1 MKIVMFKDGTFG
13 IRKGVFIYTYK
24 DLKENYWW
32 STDSF
37 IFKYCKGTLD
47 EAKENFFIAEDKGT
61 PIKINKTEEEEMKL
75 NQMYKNV
82 LSYVLTELI
91 TKIEEDSLK
100 REAMLNEAT
109 AKNVI
114 AARPKS
120 VISTLSDQEK
130 AILKALG
137 LTAKSLKTLQ
147 GA

>member
-1 MKIVMFKDGTFG
+1 
-13 IRKGVFIYTYK
+13 
-24 DLKENYWW
+24 
-32 STDSF
+32 
-37 IFKYCKGTLD
+37 
-47 EAKENFFIAEDKGT
+47 
-61 PIKINKTEEEEMKL
+61 MKL
-75 NQMYKNV
+75 NQMYRNV
-82 LSYVLTELI
+82 LDFTLEALTF
-91 TKIEEDSLK
+91 KVEEDSLK

-114 AARPKS
+114 ASTRPRS